1 MERSLRAS
9 IASTNPPDRHAIL
22 TTATERTT
30 ESRAEN
36 SHGLIWRSK
45 RALVM
50 NSEASR
56 VMVRD
61 LSVLPS

>member
-1 MERSLRAS
+1 MGAS
-9 IASTNPPDRHAIL
+9 GDLVAFSFHANKNL
-22 TTATERTT
+22 TTAE
-30 ESRAEN
+30 
-36 SHGLIWRSK
+36 GGC
-45 RALVM
+45 LVM